1 MGELRKF
8 KGSAVVQGTGKL
20 MSNFVCAARFKMMIK
35 ERISSKFEEKNQSCY
50 DVHNIIIKVD

>member
-35 ERISSKFEEKNQSCY
+35 ERISSKFEEKYQSCC
-50 DVHNIIIKVD
+50 DVHNAIIKVD